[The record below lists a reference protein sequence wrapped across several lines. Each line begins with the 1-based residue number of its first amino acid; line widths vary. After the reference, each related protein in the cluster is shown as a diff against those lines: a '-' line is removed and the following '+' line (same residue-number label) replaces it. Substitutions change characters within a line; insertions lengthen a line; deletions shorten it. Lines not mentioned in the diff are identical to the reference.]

1 MIDYVVVIV
10 KSGSGG
16 SGAISFRREKFVPFG
31 GPDGGDGGDGGSVIV
46 KADASVTDLRQFQRK
61 RHYLAEDGGSGRGK
75 NKHGRRGKDRVL
87 LVPVG
92 TVVSYQ
98 NVVDG
103 DAFIA
108 DLEVSGQQVVVA
120 EGGKGGWGNTH
131 YACSTDQAPEFAQK
145 GEPGDENSI
154 ILEMRL
160 IADVGIIGLPN
171 AGKSTLLA
179 AASAAKPKI
188 ASYPFTTLEPVLGV
202 VEIGQQRFVLAEIPG
217 LIEDAH
223 IGRGL
228 GHDFLRHILR
238 TRMLLHLIDGGSLK
252 PLDEMDR
259 VNEEITLYDS
269 ALVRKPQL
277 VAVNKIDLPHVRSRL
292 TMIKQDFNN
301 AGVDV
306 HFISATTGEGVTEL
320 VKSVGN
326 RLEELK
332 ARREAAE
339 PAVARKVF
347 QPRPKVDGI
356 SVHRDGDTYVVAAPG
371 LERLTTRG
379 GTSGA
384 ELRWQLKR
392 YLTRLGVNR
401 ALERAGVRSGDK
413 VRCGSLEWEWP

>member
-1 MIDYVVVIV
+1 MIDYVVIMV

>member
-1 MIDYVVVIV
+1 
-10 KSGSGG
+10 
-16 SGAISFRREKFVPFG
+16 
-31 GPDGGDGGDGGSVIV
+31 
-46 KADASVTDLRQFQRK
+46 
-61 RHYLAEDGGSGRGK
+61 
-75 NKHGRRGKDRVL
+75 
-87 LVPVG
+87 
-92 TVVSYQ
+92 
-98 NVVDG
+98 VVDG

-131 YACSTDQAPEFAQK
+131 YACSTNQAPEFAQK

-202 VEIGQQRFVLAEIPG
+202 VEIGQQRFILAEIPG

-238 TRMLLHLIDGGSLK
+238 TRMLLHLIDGGSPK

-277 VAVNKIDLPHVRSRL
+277 VAVNKIDLPDVRSRL

-301 AGVDV
+301 AGVDA

-320 VKSVGN
+320 MKSVGN

-332 ARREAAE
+332 ARREVAE

-379 GTSGA
+379 GASGA

-401 ALERAGVRSGDK
+401 ALEKAGVRSGDK